1 MSRDIEEHGDDRD
14 GLTLSKDEAERVV
27 WLYDHVRQ
35 PNVSTAIWFGQM
47 RGFIERLRKN
57 LR

>member
-1 MSRDIEEHGDDRD
+1 MPRDIEQQGD
-14 GLTLSKDEAERVV
+14 GLRLSQDEAERVV

-47 RGFIERLRKN
+47 REMIERLRRNVK
-57 LR
+57 